1 MDELRHVERVDQLKA
16 IANDDRRQILRLLM
30 GRPATLTQLGAKLG
44 RHPAWIRHHVVAL
57 ERAGLV
63 ELVEERPTR
72 GYVEKFYA
80 AAARAY
86 AVDLLLLPDESENE
100 VIVVVGS
107 DDLALDLLAQQLREK
122 PEPADLITVRLGS
135 LEGLIAL
142 RHGLGHAAGCHLIDA
157 ETGEPNAPYAR
168 RLFPGRALVLMTLA
182 RRQQCLITAPGNPL
196 GLASLADVAARGSR
210 MVNRN
215 PGSGTRV
222 WIDRDLAAAGLRPI
236 DLPGYEDEVGGHLE
250 AAAMVADGR
259 ADAAV
264 GLRAAAEQLG
274 LGAIPLFDEQYD
286 LVIPREFFEGEL
298 LRPMIAQ
305 IDSDEFRAT
314 VAGLPGYDAGMTGA
328 VLHLAV

>member
-30 GRPATLTQLGAKLG
+30 GRPATLTQLGVKLG
-44 RHPAWIRHHVVAL
+44 RHAAWIRHHVVAL

-63 ELVEERPTR
+63 ELVEERPSH
-72 GYVEKFYA
+72 GYVEKYYA
-80 AAARAY
+80 AVARAY
-86 AVDLLLLPDESENE
+86 AVDLLLLPDESESD
-100 VIVVVGS
+100 VVVVVGS

-122 PEPADLITVRLGS
+122 PEPVDLITVRLGS

-142 RHGLGHAAGCHLIDA
+142 RHGIGHAAGCHLIDA
-157 ETGEPNAPYAR
+157 ETGEPNVPYAR

-182 RRQQCLITAPGNPL
+182 RRQQCLIVPPGNPL
-196 GLASLADVAARGSR
+196 GLGSLADVAAKEGR

-236 DLPGYEDEVGGHLE
+236 DVRGYEDEVGGHLE

-264 GLRAAAEQLG
+264 GLRAAADRLG
-274 LGAIPLFDEQYD
+274 LDAVPLFEEQYD
-286 LVIPREFFEGEL
+286 LVMPRETFEGEL
-298 LRPMIAQ
+298 LRPVIAHLA
-305 IDSDEFRAT
+305 SDEFRAT

-328 VLHLAV
+328 ILHVST